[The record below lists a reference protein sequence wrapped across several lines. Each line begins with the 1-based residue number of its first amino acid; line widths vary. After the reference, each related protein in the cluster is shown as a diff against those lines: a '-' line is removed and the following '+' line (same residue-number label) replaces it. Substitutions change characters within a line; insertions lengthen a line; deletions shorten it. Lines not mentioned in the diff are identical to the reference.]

1 MYNLPYQ
8 LKGSLNEKNHDNG
21 SIGFIFIGMR

>member
-1 MYNLPYQ
+1 MYNWPYQ

-21 SIGFIFIGMR
+21 SIGFVSIGM

>member
-1 MYNLPYQ
+1 MYNWPYQ

-21 SIGFIFIGMR
+21 SIGFASIGM

>member
-8 LKGSLNEKNHDNG
+8 LKGSSNEKNHDNG
-21 SIGFIFIGMR
+21 PIGFIFIGM